1 MTSTQRVSEDRH
13 DDARKSPDACT
24 RHTTPN
30 DNFLNFAAHAKSR
43 HSAKAFDPTRKI
55 PEPVIKQ
62 LRDLLR
68 YSPSSANLQPWNFF
82 VASSFES
89 KARIARSTEIGYPF
103 NHAKILDASH
113 VIVMCARVALDNTYL
128 DQILLREDQDQRF
141 PTLDSMNAQKT
152 IRQFCVNLHQ
162 YELKDLQHWMEK
174 QVYLALGTLL
184 LGATSLDIDACAM
197 DGFDNRIL
205 DQELGLRT
213 KGLTSVVVV
222 SLGYRSQADFNAK
235 LPKSRLPH
243 NVIFTDI

>member
-1 MTSTQRVSEDRH
+1 
-13 DDARKSPDACT
+13 
-24 RHTTPN
+24 
-30 DNFLNFAAHAKSR
+30 
-43 HSAKAFDPTRKI
+43 
-55 PEPVIKQ
+55 
-62 LRDLLR
+62 
-68 YSPSSANLQPWNFF
+68 
-82 VASSFES
+82 
-89 KARIARSTEIGYPF
+89 
-103 NHAKILDASH
+103 
-113 VIVMCARVALDNTYL
+113 
-128 DQILLREDQDQRF
+128 
-141 PTLDSMNAQKT
+141 MNAQKT

>member
-1 MTSTQRVSEDRH
+1 M
-13 DDARKSPDACT
+13 
-24 RHTTPN
+24 
-30 DNFLNFAAHAKSR
+30 NFAVHAKNR

-55 PEPVIKQ
+55 PEPLIDQ

-68 YSPSSANLQPWNFF
+68 YSPSSANCQPWHFY

-89 KARIARSTEIGYPF
+89 KTRIAKSTEIGYPF

-113 VIVMCARVALDNTYL
+113 IIVMCARVALDDGYL
-128 DQILLREDQDQRF
+128 EQILLGEDHDQRF
-141 PTLDSMNAQKT
+141 TTLDAMNAQRT
-152 IRQFCVNLHQ
+152 IRQFCVNLHR
-162 YELKDLQHWMEK
+162 YELKDVQHWIEK

-184 LGATSLDIDACAM
+184 LGASGLNIDACAM
-197 DGFDNRIL
+197 DGFDNRTL

-213 KGLTSVVVV
+213 KGLTSVIVV
-222 SLGYRSQADFNAK
+222 SLGYRSRSDFNAK